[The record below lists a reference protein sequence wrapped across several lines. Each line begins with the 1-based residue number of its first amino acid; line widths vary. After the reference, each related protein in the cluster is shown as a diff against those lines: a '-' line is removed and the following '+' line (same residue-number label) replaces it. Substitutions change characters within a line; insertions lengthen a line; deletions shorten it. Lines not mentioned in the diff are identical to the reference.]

1 MSAHAR
7 NVVPN
12 AARDVVGDEVVSRG
26 SHPGATTPIG
36 AMLAAEGTS

>member
-12 AARDVVGDEVVSRG
+12 AGGDEVVSRG

>member
-12 AARDVVGDEVVSRG
+12 AARNDVGDEVVSRG
-26 SHPGATTPIG
+26 SRLGATTPIG